1 MDLQKLEASLPQL
14 LELARRKKNALDFN
28 DIEEFFRG
36 EEMTSEER
44 EQIYSFL
51 SENKVD
57 VLRREDIQTDD
68 DEDFSLDDDEY
79 GGEDEDEDAELE
91 RVSSSETIADDSVR
105 MYLREIGTIPLLSA
119 EDEVELAKRMETGD
133 KSAKEQ
139 LIEANL
145 RLVVS
150 VAKRFT
156 GRGLS
161 FLDLIQEGNL
171 GLMRAV
177 EKFDYTK
184 GYKFSTYATWW
195 IKQAV
200 TRAIADQ
207 ARTIRLPVHLVET
220 SNRIARSQRRLTEE
234 LGHEPTV
241 KDIAEDLDMP
251 IEKVSEILQASRDS
265 TSLDTPVGDEEDANL
280 SDFVADNSTVEPER
294 NAISVLLRDQ
304 IDELLNDLTER
315 EKQVIVMRYGLDGGQ
330 PHTLEEVGEVFHVTR
345 ERIRQIEAKALRKL
359 RNPVRSRKIRDFL
372 EDA

>member
-1 MDLQKLEASLPQL
+1 MEIQKFEASLPQL
-14 LELARRKKNALDFN
+14 LEYGRKKNNALDFN
-28 DIEEFFRG
+28 DINDFFQGEQLPPEEL
-36 EEMTSEER
+36 
-44 EQIYSFL
+44 EQVYL
-51 SENKVD
+51 YLMDNKID
-57 VLRREDIQTDD
+57 VLRQEDIQADPD
-68 DEDFSLDDDEY
+68 DELGLESEVFS
-79 GGEDEDEDAELE
+79 DEDEEEDLDLTAQAET
-91 RVSSSETIADDSVR
+91 VADDSVR

-119 EDEVELAKRMETGD
+119 DDEVELAKRMEKGD
-133 KSAKEQ
+133 MSAKDR

-220 SNRIARSQRRLTEE
+220 SNRIARAQRRLTED
-234 LGHEPTV
+234 LGHEPSVTE
-241 KDIAEDLDMP
+241 IAEELAMP
-251 IEKVSEILQASRDS
+251 VEKVSEILQASRDS

-280 SDFVADNSTVEPER
+280 SDFVADNSTVEPEK
-294 NAISVLLRDQ
+294 NAIAVLLRSQ

-315 EKQVIVMRYGLDGGQ
+315 EKQVIVMRYGLDGSQ

-372 EDA
+372 EDN

>member
-1 MDLQKLEASLPQL
+1 MDLQKFEASLSQL
-14 LELARRKKNALDFN
+14 LELAGQKKNALDFN
-28 DIEEFFRG
+28 DIDEFFRG
-36 EEMTSEER
+36 EDITPEEK
-44 EQIYSFL
+44 EQVYVYL
-51 SENKVD
+51 TENKVD
-57 VLRREDIQTDD
+57 VLRQEDMQEDPDDELGLEDD
-68 DEDFSLDDDEY
+68 DY
-79 GGEDEDEDAELE
+79 AEDEDSEETDPDQ
-91 RVSSSETIADDSVR
+91 VFSSETVADDSVR
-105 MYLREIGTIPLLSA
+105 MYLREIGTIGLLSA
-119 EDEVELAKRMETGD
+119 EEEVELARRMENGD
-133 KSAKEQ
+133 KTAKER

-220 SNRIARSQRRLTEE
+220 SNRIARAQRRLTES

-241 KDIAEDLDMP
+241 REIAKELDMD
-251 IEKVSEILQASRDS
+251 EDKVSEILQASRDS

-280 SDFVADNSTVEPER
+280 SDFVADNTTVEPER

-330 PHTLEEVGEVFHVTR
+330 SHTLEEVGEVFHVTR

-359 RNPVRSRKIRDFL
+359 RNPIRSRKIRDFL